1 MHIRKRGFTLYELVV
16 TMGLVAILFTL
27 GIPSFAASLARQ
39 RQHVEIDALFHA
51 VHLARKESI
60 MRRKV
65 VTLCPSL
72 DGKTCSP
79 DKDWSRGW
87 LMFENK
93 DRDSPP
99 RIDSDEP
106 VLTRHVVVEGVTIH
120 ANRRT
125 FTLRATFLRATNGT
139 FVVCDVSN
147 RIAPKALVISYTGR
161 PRVARRRTNG
171 DAYSCTD

>member
-1 MHIRKRGFTLYELVV
+1 
-16 TMGLVAILFTL
+16 
-27 GIPSFAASLARQ
+27 
-39 RQHVEIDALFHA
+39 
-51 VHLARKESI
+51 
-60 MRRKV
+60 
-65 VTLCPSL
+65 
-72 DGKTCSP
+72 
-79 DKDWSRGW
+79 
-87 LMFENK
+87 MFENK

-99 RIDSDEP
+99 RVDSGEP
-106 VLTRHVVVEGVTIH
+106 VLTRHVVAEGVRIR
-120 ANRRT
+120 ANRRA